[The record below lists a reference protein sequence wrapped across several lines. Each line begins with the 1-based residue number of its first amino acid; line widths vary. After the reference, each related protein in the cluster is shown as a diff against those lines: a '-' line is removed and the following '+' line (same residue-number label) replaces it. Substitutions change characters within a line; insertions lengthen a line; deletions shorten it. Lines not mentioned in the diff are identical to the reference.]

1 MKSFHSHSTDE
12 TIQLGRVFA
21 KTLKRGDVVS
31 LSGEL
36 GTGKT
41 HFIAGVC
48 DSLGVRA
55 HVASP
60 TFTIIN
66 EYQADSCTAV
76 HIDLY
81 RITTRRELIELGVE
95 EYFDEQNIC
104 LIEWGERMDEFL
116 PPSRILVKL
125 AYGEGDNDRVILIED
140 ACKDVERVGGII
152 V

>member
-12 TIQLGRVFA
+12 TIRIGRTFA
-21 KTLKRGDVVS
+21 KTLKRGDIVL
-31 LSGEL
+31 LSGDL

-66 EYQADSCTAV
+66 EYQGDHCTVV

-81 RITTRRELIELGVE
+81 RIATRREIQELGVE
-95 EYFDEQNIC
+95 EYFDEQHIC
-104 LIEWGERMDEFL
+104 MIEWGERMSEFL
-116 PPSRILVKL
+116 PPCCIHVNL
-125 AYGEGDNDRVILIED
+125 AYGEGDTDRMIVIED
-140 ACKDVERVGGII
+140 ADRKVERVGGIA